1 MNIQIRQA
9 VAGDAAA
16 ALACVE
22 AAFAMYVERIGKPPG
37 PMLLDYAAEIAAGH
51 VWVAEAD
58 GRLVGTLV
66 QFDTPDGF
74 YIDTVAAHPDAQGT
88 GVGRALLVFAEEEA
102 QRRGYDSLYLCTNEK
117 MTENQVFYP
126 RIGYVETAR
135 RLEAGYQRVF
145 YRKTLGPGH
154 GAVS

>member
-1 MNIQIRQA
+1 MGIQIRPA
-9 VAGDAAA
+9 NAADEAAA
-16 ALACVE
+16 RACVQ

-37 PMLLDYAAEIAAGH
+37 PMLLDYAAHIAAGH
-51 VWVAEAD
+51 IWVAETD
-58 GRLVGTLV
+58 DRVVGTLV
-66 QFDTPDGF
+66 QFETQDGF

-102 QRRGYDSLYLCTNEK
+102 CRRGYDSLYLCTNEK

-145 YRKTLGPGH
+145 YRKTLGRGH